1 MAMREYNTY
10 DKYGLLQGLLDA
22 LGKHTNA
29 IPLQVRVELAES
41 VIDALPEDPEDILI
55 EEVHIKAPTQ
65 HERFKQQAAQREATK
80 PTALP
85 KLSPLGALIAH

>member
-29 IPLQVRVELAES
+29 IPLQVRVEIAKGFIE
-41 VIDALPEDPEDILI
+41 ALPEDPADVYI
-55 EEVHIKAPTQ
+55 EVAPRVTQ
-65 HERFKQQAAQREATK
+65 HEIFKQQAAQREATT
-80 PTALP
+80 PTVLP
-85 KLSPLGALIAH
+85 KLSQLGKMIAE